1 MGDLVIAAN
10 RAPVKLVKRSDQI
23 LEVHHGAGGLAPSLA
38 KALNDK
44 KADWVATALSD
55 VDVYASQNN
64 MPIDIGDINIKFVV
78 LPEETLKLSY
88 YKIANEVIWFLYHG
102 MFNLSYSPS
111 FDKSFFTAWDAFRT
125 HNLEIAKAICDNASY
140 GATVLIHDYHF
151 LLTGKYLKEN
161 RPDLKTA
168 YFLHT
173 PFPSRDELKIL
184 PSEIANEM
192 VSSMCD
198 FGSCG
203 FHTNR
208 WRDRFLES
216 AKELLAFDPRT
227 FVAPLGVSRQALEEI
242 TQSKSVFSEGEKLL
256 KRLGGRKL
264 IYRTDRMEPSKNLL
278 RGFLAFEELLESNPL
293 LVKKVFFLAHS
304 YLSREKSTQYQ
315 IYREAVTAKVAE
327 INEKFAGDLPVVE
340 LDLED
345 NYELSL
351 AAMVHYDVLLV
362 NPIRDGMNLV
372 AKEGP
377 IMNQNN
383 GVVVLSKEAG
393 AYEEMHQG
401 VLAIN
406 PYDVS
411 ETAEALLLGLNMSD
425 EERGSRQSYLK
436 EIAAQN
442 EPSVWVSTLIEEA
455 CPLDF

>member
-1 MGDLVIAAN
+1 
-10 RAPVKLVKRSDQI
+10 
-23 LEVHHGAGGLAPSLA
+23 
-38 KALNDK
+38 
-44 KADWVATALSD
+44 
-55 VDVYASQNN
+55 
-64 MPIDIGDINIKFVV
+64 
-78 LPEETLKLSY
+78 
-88 YKIANEVIWFLYHG
+88 
-102 MFNLSYSPS
+102 
-111 FDKSFFTAWDAFRT
+111 
-125 HNLEIAKAICDNASY
+125 
-140 GATVLIHDYHF
+140 
-151 LLTGKYLKEN
+151 
-161 RPDLKTA
+161 
-168 YFLHT
+168 
-173 PFPSRDELKIL
+173 
-184 PSEIANEM
+184 
-192 VSSMCD
+192 
-198 FGSCG
+198 
-203 FHTNR
+203 
-208 WRDRFLES
+208 
-216 AKELLAFDPRT
+216 
-227 FVAPLGVSRQALEEI
+227 
-242 TQSKSVFSEGEKLL
+242 
-256 KRLGGRKL
+256 
-264 IYRTDRMEPSKNLL
+264 MEPSKNLL